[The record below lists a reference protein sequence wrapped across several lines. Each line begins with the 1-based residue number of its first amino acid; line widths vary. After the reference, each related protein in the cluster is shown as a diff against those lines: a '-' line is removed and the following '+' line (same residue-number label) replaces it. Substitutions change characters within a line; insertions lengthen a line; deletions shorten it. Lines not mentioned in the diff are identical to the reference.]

1 MISVIIPVYNGEKT
15 IERSLRSVLDQTL
28 EDLEVIVVDDGSTDD
43 TVGVIGTIRDERIRL
58 IRQENA
64 GQGMA
69 RNAGLKAAKGEYVGF
84 VDADDTIEPQMYEK
98 MLAAALSS
106 GAQVVQCAIR
116 DIREYNWEIRPVVED
131 TAVTIDDREEYA
143 HRYVRRLIHT
153 NEVCN
158 KLILKSFLDKN
169 GLLFGDTRLVFSED
183 LLLNLQMLSKLD
195 KIYFMG
201 DAFYNY
207 YISESGHCLGNRS
220 GRVDKV
226 RALFAQALS
235 DCDSGVK
242 KEIECRAVSI
252 ILEYAAAAVREDR
265 REISVLHRRDM
276 VQYMKT
282 SSYYRCRLR
291 HTALM
296 LALLTV
302 PDSLKAA
309 ILVRFF

>member
-28 EDLEVIVVDDGSTDD
+28 KDLEVIVVDDGSTDN
-43 TVGVIGTIRDERIRL
+43 TVGVIGKVKDERVRL

-84 VDADDTIEPQMYEK
+84 VDADDTVEPRMYER
-98 MLAAALSS
+98 MLAAARSS
-106 GAQVVQCAIR
+106 GAQVVQCAMC
-116 DIREYNWEIRPVVED
+116 DIRGDDRQIRPVIED
-131 TAVTIDDREEYA
+131 ISVTVDDREEYA
-143 HRYVRRLIHT
+143 NRYVRRLIHT

-158 KLILKSFLDKN
+158 KLILKRFLDEN
-169 GLLFGDTRLVFSED
+169 GLLFGDTRVIFSED
-183 LLLNLQMLSKLD
+183 LLLNLQMLSKLE

-207 YISESGHCLGNRS
+207 YISENGHCLGDRC
-220 GRVDKV
+220 GRVEKV
-226 RALFAQALS
+226 CALFEQALS
-235 DCDSGVK
+235 DCDSGLK
-242 KEIECRAVSI
+242 KEIQCRAVGV
-252 ILEYAAAAVREDR
+252 ILEYAAVAVREDR
-265 REISVLHRRDM
+265 REIRVMHRPDVAR
-276 VQYMKT
+276 YMKT
-282 SSYYRCRLR
+282 SACYRCRLR

-296 LALLTV
+296 LALLAA